1 MFKNY
6 LAVALRN
13 LRRNKIFSLI
23 NVLGLSI
30 GISASLVIFLIVQYQ
45 YSFDRFEKKADR
57 MFRVVSDY
65 AFQGEPGHTR
75 GVQGPLGDA
84 IQKDV
89 SGIENIVVFRYYSP
103 HKLEVKHE
111 ATVKPEV
118 FKNQKHIIFTDAHYF
133 DFLPYRWIAGNK
145 SSATVQEGRV
155 VLSASRAKI
164 YFPKLSFADMLGKQ
178 IVYDDSLP
186 AQVSGI
192 VADLDDQGKTDF
204 DFQEF
209 ISMPTILQNSSFRKH
224 MYWDDWG
231 SSTSDHQVWLQLS
244 PGTATASVEKRLK
257 AIFDQFQGKNA
268 KEEHY
273 TWTYTLQP
281 LRDLHFNDQ
290 YGNFDTPVAHK
301 STLLGLILVAGFLI
315 LIACINFI
323 NLTTANAAQRA
334 KEIGVRKTL
343 GSSRGQLM
351 FQFLGETFLLT
362 LFATFLSV
370 VLTPFILHLF
380 STFIPKDLHF
390 SPTSFFVIMFL
401 VCLLVS
407 VTLLAG
413 FYPALM
419 LSSANTLEVLKNR
432 AYARTNTTRR
442 AWLRK
447 SLTVSQ
453 FVIAQFF
460 VIGALMVGK
469 QIRFMLDT
477 DLGFSK
483 QAIVSIDIPFSD
495 TSLTHKKYVLSQLQ
509 NVSGVRG
516 VTMAND
522 MPSSDGWWTTSM
534 EYNAGKKP
542 VQTHVE
548 IKAVD
553 DHFLNLMQI
562 PLLAGRDMPA
572 GDTARDIIINETYLH
587 ELGFKQP
594 AEVLGKS
601 VKWNGRVVNIAGVFR
616 DFHAHTLNFKINPMA
631 LVRDAS
637 QTHVMLASLPTDHA
651 HWPLVIAAMKK
662 TCLTAWPGEE
672 FKYEF
677 LDESINNS
685 YEDVQHTSQLSSW
698 ATGLCICICCLGLL
712 GLVIYTTTHRTK
724 EIGIRKVLGASVA
737 QIMGLLSGDF
747 VKLVALAFLIATPLA
762 WWAVHAWLND
772 FVFRTSMS
780 WWIFG
785 VSGMGMIFLALLT
798 LSVQTVRTAMANPV
812 NSLRAE

>member
-6 LAVALRN
+6 LLVALRN
-13 LRRNKIFSLI
+13 LGRNRIFSLI

-30 GISASLVIFLIVQYQ
+30 GISASLVIFLIVQYH
-45 YSFDRFEKKADR
+45 YSFDRFETRPNR

-75 GVQGPLGDA
+75 GVPAPLGDA
-84 IQKDV
+84 IRKDI
-89 SGIENIVVFRYYSP
+89 SGIDNIVVFRYYNP
-103 HKLEVKHE
+103 QKLEVKHE
-111 ATVKPEV
+111 ASVKPEV
-118 FKNQKHIIFTDAHYF
+118 FKGQNHIIFADAHYF

-145 SSATVQEGRV
+145 QTAVGQAGRV
-155 VLSASRAKI
+155 VLSASRAKT
-164 YFPKLSFADMLGKQ
+164 YFPKLAFADMLGKQ

-204 DFQEF
+204 NFTEF
-209 ISMPTILQNSSFRKH
+209 ISLPTILQNSSFRKH
-224 MYWDDWG
+224 MYWDEWG
-231 SSTSDHQVWLQLS
+231 STTSDHQVWLQLS
-244 PGTATASVEKRLK
+244 AGTTTASVEKRLK
-257 AIFDQFQGKNA
+257 TIFDQFQGKDARKNN
-268 KEEHY
+268 Y
-273 TWTYTLQP
+273 TWIYPLQP
-281 LRDLHFNDQ
+281 LRDIHFNEH
-290 YGNFDTPVAHK
+290 YGNFDSPVAHK
-301 STLLGLILVAGFLI
+301 STLLGLTLVAGFLI

-351 FQFLGETFLLT
+351 FQFLGETFLVT
-362 LFATFLSV
+362 LSATVLSV
-370 VLTPFILHLF
+370 VLTPLVLHLF
-380 STFIPKDLHF
+380 STFIPKDIQF
-390 SPTSFFVIMFL
+390 SPTHFFVIVFL
-401 VCLLVS
+401 VSLLVS

-413 FYPALM
+413 FYPAWV

-432 AYARTNTTRR
+432 AHAGTNTTRR

-469 QIRFMLDT
+469 QIRFMLNT

-483 QAIVSIDIPFSD
+483 QAIVSIDIPSSD
-495 TSLTHKKYVLSQLQ
+495 TSLTHKKYVLSQLHALTGVQ
-509 NVSGVRG
+509 GVS
-516 VTMAND
+516 MAND
-522 MPSSDGWWTTSM
+522 LPSSSGWWTTNM
-534 EYNAGKKP
+534 EYSGGKKLIG
-542 VQTHVE
+542 TNVE
-548 IKAVD
+548 LKAVD
-553 DHFLNLMQI
+553 NHYLDLLNI

-572 GDTARDIIINETYLH
+572 GDTAREIIINETYLH

-594 AEVLGKS
+594 AEAVGKTL
-601 VKWNGRVVNIAGVFR
+601 KWDEKLVSIAGVFH

-637 QTHVMLASLPTDHA
+637 NSRVMLVSLPGDHA
-651 HWPLVIAAMKK
+651 HWPAVIAGLKK

-672 FKYEF
+672 FKYTF
-677 LDESINNS
+677 LDESINNA
-685 YEDVQHTSQLSSW
+685 YEDVQHTSQLISW
-698 ATGLCICICCLGLL
+698 ATGLTIFICCLGLL
-712 GLVIYTTTHRTK
+712 GLVIYSTTHRAK

-762 WWAVHAWLND
+762 WWAVHVWLND
-772 FVFRTSMS
+772 FVFRTSMN

-785 VSGMGMIFLALLT
+785 VSGIGMIFLALLT

-812 NSLRAE
+812 TSLRSE

>member
-6 LAVALRN
+6 LLVALRN
-13 LRRNKIFSLI
+13 LGRNRIFSLI

-30 GISASLVIFLIVQYQ
+30 GISASLVIFLIVQYH
-45 YSFDRFEKKADR
+45 YSFDRFETKANR
-57 MFRVVSDY
+57 MFRVVNDH
-65 AFQGEPGHTR
+65 AFQGEPGHSR
-75 GVQGPLGDA
+75 GVPAPLGDA
-84 IQKDV
+84 IRADI
-89 SGIENIVVFRYYSP
+89 SGIENIVVFRYYNP
-103 HKLEVKHE
+103 HKLEVKHG
-111 ATVKPEV
+111 ASVKPEV
-118 FKNQKHIIFTDAHYF
+118 FKGQEHIIFTDAHYF
-133 DFLPYRWIAGNK
+133 DLLPYRWIAGNK
-145 SSATVQEGRV
+145 NSATAQAGRV

-204 DFQEF
+204 NFKEF
-209 ISMPTILQNSSFRKH
+209 ISLPTILQNSTFRKH
-224 MYWDDWG
+224 MYWDEWN
-231 SSTSDHQVWLQLS
+231 STTSDHQVWLQLS
-244 PGTATASVEKRLK
+244 PGTTTASVEKRLK
-257 AIFDQFQGKNA
+257 VIFDKFQGKDA
-268 KEEHY
+268 KEGHY
-273 TWTYTLQP
+273 TLTYVLQP
-281 LRDLHFNDQ
+281 LPDIHFNEH
-290 YGNFDTPVAHK
+290 YGNFDSPVAHK
-301 STLLGLILVAGFLI
+301 STLLGLILVASFLI

-343 GSSRGQLM
+343 GSSRAQLM
-351 FQFLGETFLLT
+351 FQFLGETFLVT
-362 LFATFLSV
+362 LSATVLSV
-370 VLTPFILHLF
+370 VLTPFILYLF
-380 STFIPKDLHF
+380 STFIPPDIQF
-390 SPTSFFVIMFL
+390 SPANFFVIVFL
-401 VCLLVS
+401 ISLLVS

-413 FYPALM
+413 FYPAWM

-432 AYARTNTTRR
+432 AYAGTNTTRR

-469 QIRFMLDT
+469 QIRFMQNT

-495 TSLTHKKYVLSQLQ
+495 TSLTHKKYVLGQLQ
-509 NVSGVRG
+509 NLTGVQG

-522 MPSSDGWWTTSM
+522 IPSSDGWWTTGM
-534 EYNAGKKP
+534 EYNGGKKP
-542 VQTHVE
+542 LQTNVE

-553 DHFLNLMQI
+553 NHFLNLLQI

-572 GDTARDIIINETYLH
+572 GDTAREIIINETYLH

-594 AEVLGKS
+594 ADAVGKTL
-601 VKWNGRVVNIAGVFR
+601 KWNDKLVSIAGVFR

-637 QTHVMLASLPTDHA
+637 QSRVMLVSLPADRA
-651 HWPLVIAAMKK
+651 HWPAVIDGMKK
-662 TCLTAWPGEE
+662 IGLASWSGEE
-672 FKYEF
+672 FKYVF
-677 LDESINNS
+677 LDESINNA
-685 YEDVQHTSQLSSW
+685 YEDVQHTSQLISW
-698 ATGLCICICCLGLL
+698 ATGLTIFICCLGLL
-712 GLVIYTTTHRTK
+712 GLVIYTTTHRAK

-785 VSGMGMIFLALLT
+785 ISGIGMIFLALLT

-812 NSLRAE
+812 NSLRSE

>member
-6 LAVALRN
+6 LVVALRN
-13 LRRNKIFSLI
+13 LGRNRIFSLI

-45 YSFDRFEKKADR
+45 YSFDRFEIKSDQ

-65 AFQGEPGHTR
+65 VFQGEPGHTR
-75 GVQGPLGDA
+75 GVPGPLAEA
-84 IQKDV
+84 IHKDV
-89 SGIENIVVFRYYSP
+89 SGIDNIVVFRYYNP
-103 HKLEVKHE
+103 QKLEVKHE
-111 ATVKPEV
+111 AAVKPEV
-118 FKNQKHIIFTDAHYF
+118 FKGQKHIIFADAHYF

-145 SSATVQEGRV
+145 QSAVGQAGRV
-155 VLSASRAKI
+155 VLSASRAKT
-164 YFPKLSFADMLGKQ
+164 YFPKLSFADILGKQ
-178 IVYDDSLP
+178 IVYDDSLT

-204 DFQEF
+204 NFTEF
-209 ISMPTILQNSSFRKH
+209 ISLPTILQNSSFRKH

-231 SSTSDHQVWLQLS
+231 STTSDHQVWLQLS
-244 PGTATASVEKRLK
+244 PGTTRASVEKRLK
-257 AIFDQFQGKNA
+257 KIFDQFRGKDA
-268 KEEHY
+268 KENNY
-273 TWTYTLQP
+273 TWTYALQP
-281 LRDLHFNDQ
+281 LRDLHFNEY
-290 YGNFDTPVAHK
+290 YGNFDSPVAHK
-301 STLLGLILVAGFLI
+301 STLMGLILVAGFLV

-351 FQFLGETFLLT
+351 FQFLGETFLVT
-362 LFATFLSV
+362 LSATVLSV
-370 VLTPFILHLF
+370 VLTPLILHLF
-380 STFIPKDLHF
+380 STFIPKDIQF
-390 SPTSFFVIMFL
+390 SPGSFFLIVFL
-401 VCLLVS
+401 VSLLVS

-413 FYPALM
+413 FYPAWM

-432 AYARTNTTRR
+432 AHAGTNTTRR

-469 QIRFMLDT
+469 QIRFMLNT

-483 QAIVSIDIPFSD
+483 QAIVSIDIPSSD
-495 TSLTHKKYVLSQLQ
+495 TSLTHKKYLLGQLQ
-509 NVSGVRG
+509 NLTGVQG
-516 VTMAND
+516 MTMAND
-522 MPSSDGWWTTSM
+522 KPSSNGWWTTRM
-534 EYNAGKKP
+534 EYSAGKNP
-542 VQTHVE
+542 VQTNVE

-553 DHFLNLMQI
+553 NHFLKLLQI
-562 PLLAGRDMPA
+562 PLLAGRDMTA
-572 GDTARDIIINETYLH
+572 GDTAREIIINETYLH

-594 AEVLGKS
+594 IEAVGKTL
-601 VKWNGRVVNIAGVFR
+601 KWDDKLVSIAGVFR

-631 LVRDAS
+631 LMRDAS
-637 QTHVMLASLPTDHA
+637 QSRVMMAALPADRS
-651 HWPLVIAAMKK
+651 HWPAVIAAMKK

-677 LDESINNS
+677 LDESINNA
-685 YEDVQHTSQLSSW
+685 YEDVQHTSQLITW
-698 ATGLCICICCLGLL
+698 ATGLTIFICCLGLL
-712 GLVIYTTTHRTK
+712 GLVIYTTTHRAK
-724 EIGIRKVLGASVA
+724 EIGIRKVLGASVT

-747 VKLVALAFLIATPLA
+747 VKLVALAFVIATPLA

-772 FVFRTSMS
+772 FVFRTSTS

-785 VSGMGMIFLALLT
+785 VSGIGMIFLALLT
-798 LSVQTVRTAMANPV
+798 LSVQTVRTAMSNPV
-812 NSLRAE
+812 NSLRSE